1 MTEETPVEPND
12 PGHLPPGAYERCVD
26 VLEMITD
33 YLEGALP
40 PDRTTLIDEHLSA
53 CDGCRTVLD
62 QWRTVVE
69 LAGRVTA
76 DALDSLQPS
85 ARDRL
90 LASFR
95 DQRTTELS

>member
-12 PGHLPPGAYERCVD
+12 RGQLPPGAYERCVD

-33 YLEGALP
+33 YLDGALP
-40 PDRTTLIDEHLSA
+40 PDRTTLIDEHLST
-53 CDGCRTVLD
+53 CDGCRTVLE
-62 QWRTVVE
+62 QWRTVVD
-69 LAGRVTA
+69 LA
-76 DALDSLQPS
+76 ALDALQPS
-85 ARDRL
+85 TRDRL